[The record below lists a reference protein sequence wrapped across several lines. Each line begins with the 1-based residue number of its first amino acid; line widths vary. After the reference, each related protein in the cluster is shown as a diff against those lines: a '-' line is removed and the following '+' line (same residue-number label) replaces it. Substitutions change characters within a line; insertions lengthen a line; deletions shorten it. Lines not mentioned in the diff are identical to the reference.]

1 MTFEDALYDVNTKME
16 DRAFGAVKQDI
27 TNQGCK
33 TLGETVRLL
42 EIGANTEGLA
52 ILKVEVGGKEKCVL
66 TNRKAEYFD
75 GLENRI
81 VYISGLK
88 SLCKKEV
95 GETWYI
101 RSCKDVTDREKNI
114 ANSNKLSEEE
124 KEMFQRNIEKFS
136 PEIQRDLGLKKL
148 ELVDKQ
154 EGYATGIPGYI

>member
-75 GLENRI
+75 GLWFCAPIKVFN
-81 VYISGLK
+81 VLTNSSKVGL
-88 SLCKKEV
+88 S
-95 GETWYI
+95 
-101 RSCKDVTDREKNI
+101 I
-114 ANSNKLSEEE
+114 ASE
-124 KEMFQRNIEKFS
+124 S
-136 PEIQRDLGLKKL
+136 S
-148 ELVDKQ
+148 EL
-154 EGYATGIPGYI
+154 